1 MWQGLITQD
10 TENWHGTSPTR
21 TVARH
26 IARQKMSR
34 GTGQT
39 PENPSTG
46 RRKIKPLTRKRQTQ
60 KHNHP
65 YGLVLVDGGPIESN
79 RGQVTYETDW
89 ITMKVLR
96 GHTEEIQFHLTSLQ
110 TYQVVLG
117 APWLRQHNPQID
129 WIRER
134 ITLNQCQCGSD
145 RRAPKGNPI
154 FPTLDE
160 LCTTESEQ
168 TEDLTQASVLK
179 NRLGTR

>member
-1 MWQGLITQD
+1 MKEPRNLQHNELC
-10 TENWHGTSPTR
+10 
-21 TVARH
+21 A
-26 IARQKMSR
+26 
-34 GTGQT
+34 
-39 PENPSTG
+39 TG
-46 RRKIKPLTRKRQTQ
+46 RGRQLFLIIHLNGRTLRALIDSGSAGNYIDMQTAINNGLRILKKRD
-60 KHNHP
+60 P
-65 YGLVLVDGGPIESN
+65 YRLVLVDGGPIESN
-79 RGQVTYETDW
+79 RGQVTYGTDW

-96 GHTEEIQFHLTSLQ
+96 GHTEEIQFDLTSLQ

-154 FPTLDE
+154 FPTVDE

-179 NRLGTR
+179 NRLRTR